1 MSTDPSPR
9 PRWAVAIVSGG
20 SSLEGGE
27 VAGGLAG
34 WGWPIV
40 LVYLDYQALAEATVA
55 DIIAGG
61 GTTVAVRADLVDD
74 LDIRRLFTESSAA
87 FGHVDAVVHMTAEN
101 VVHLYE
107 QAAQF
112 VREHGVIVSTVSSDP
127 IPPRVAAQLRRR
139 GIAVGRVPAEAVL
152 AFLDTWRH
160 QSIG

>member
-9 PRWAVAIVSGG
+9 QRWAVAIVSGG

-27 VAGGLAG
+27 VAGGLVG

-40 LVYLDYQALAEATVA
+40 LVYLDYQTLAEATVA

-87 FGHVDAVVHMTAEN
+87 FGHVDAVVHVTAEN

-107 QAAQF
+107 QAARF
-112 VREHGVIVSTVSSDP
+112 VREHGVIVSTVSFRP
-127 IPPRVAAQLRRR
+127 HPPAGRRAAAPARHR
-139 GIAVGRVPAEAVL
+139 GRTGP
-152 AFLDTWRH
+152 
-160 QSIG
+160 S